1 MQAAG
6 TGWCPAAARCGSRG
20 DRAGARHGRPGGGST
35 SRELVL
41 ETAPGPVERRA
52 GEARLAGD
60 VLTPRA
66 PPGGICPAPSRS
78 TAARTWP
85 GRRRRHREA
94 SSGAS
99 RIGARPPGSRTG
111 VNSTQRRAMS
121 STGSPVGVRFPMS
134 HIGRRTPAPAMGVC
148 RRASAAGRRV
158 RSARMLPSPSGPAG
172 RPLRAAWGRPCP
184 DSGPPPRLPANTVT
198 GGCQV
203 TSIEQ
208 VARVTVF
215 GAM

>member
-158 RSARMLPSPSGPAG
+158 RSARMLPRLPRDQQGG
-172 RPLRAAWGRPCP
+172 RFEQLGDVHAPIL
-184 DSGPPPRLPANTVT
+184 DRLPASPPTRLP
-198 GGCQV
+198 GA
-203 TSIEQ
+203 
-208 VARVTVF
+208 AR
-215 GAM
+215 